1 MPFYNIM
8 NNNLIQRVVFNY
20 KDRKYG
26 SQSNAYFH
34 VNLPS
39 TFNGY
44 DGNSKSLV
52 YVDNFYMNP
61 DIDDSLKQPYNVHI
75 KELVQPNSFS
85 TSTNNMTD
93 IVMTTNSTINTN
105 YPEHKSFPVPVSN
118 DFFQNKM
125 LNVYLTSPTVSFGN
139 MLEFPP
145 VALTGNTT
153 TLSNQSYG
161 NGTYTASITSI
172 ANGSAFDAFNKAYA
186 NYNPRT
192 SFDPAYKYNVNSGI
206 YEGTSS
212 NNTTMSGTTYYGEHL
227 TLQLPTNI
235 VLNNYQY
242 TTNLEY
248 DVRNAN
254 TFYVGGS
261 VDGATWTLLDSQS
274 NVTWSSSNETKT
286 FNISNNSNAFCYYRM
301 LVSKVGNPVSTNY
314 RSDWGISELKLYG
327 EPVYFT
333 DYSLSLTIKS

>member
-20 KDRKYG
+20 NDRKYG

-52 YVDNFYMNP
+52 YVDNFYINP

-75 KELVQPNSFS
+75 KELVQPNSFT

-105 YPEHKSFPVPVSN
+105 YPEHKSFPVPVPN

-125 LNVYLTSPTVSFGN
+125 LNVYLTSPTVSFGEN
-139 MLEFPP
+139 LEFPP
-145 VALTGNTT
+145 VALTGNTS
-153 TLSNQSYG
+153 TLSNRTYG
-161 NGTYTASITSI
+161 NGQYTATTSSQSSGSPFNI
-172 ANGSAFDAFNKAYA
+172 FDKGFHNYQFTFSFNTDNGYNTVNGSYTGIN
-186 NYNPRT
+186 
-192 SFDPAYKYNVNSGI
+192 SNVI
-206 YEGTSS
+206 
-212 NNTTMSGTTYYGEHL
+212 SGTTYRGEYL
-227 TLQLPTNI
+227 TLQMPTSI
-235 VLNNYQY
+235 VLKKYSL
-242 TTNLEY
+242 TSGLEY
-248 DVRNAN
+248 SIRDINSGVLA
-254 TFYVGGS
+254 GS
-261 VDGATWTLLDSQS
+261 TNGTDWNLLDTQS
-274 NVTWSSSNETKT
+274 NIFWNGSNETKT
-286 FNISNNSNAFCYYRM
+286 FAVSNNTTPYNYYR
-301 LVSKVGNPVSTNY
+301 LLATVVGNSNTNNY
-314 RSDWGISELKLYG
+314 RNGWSIIECRLYG

-333 DYSLSLTIKS
+333 DYSLSLIISQ